1 MRVKTTILQT
11 SVFQLFISLLYR
23 RTYLICTQNS
33 RTDTEFAPQF
43 FRHKNIRTYLLA
55 HGTHRICFACFCR
68 SLRRLRETITLRTA
82 FCVFRGFC
90 VKKSHAKAQRAR
102 SVMFFCSS
110 VKKYCTQNSQTD
122 TEFASQVLDI
132 RT

>member
-11 SVFQLFISLLYR
+11 SVFQLFMSLLYR

-102 SVMFFCSS
+102 SVMSFCSS
-110 VKKYCTQNSQTD
+110 VKNHCTQTSQN
-122 TEFASQVLDI
+122 FASVLI
-132 RT
+132 ERISVW